1 MLLSN
6 SYSKLGSLMIEKILV
21 PLKNGL
27 APWELDTWR
36 NMRKVS
42 SEAASIS
49 CIYFQQKKISKNQ
62 EIRNWITVLQYHK
75 KKPQKTNKQK
85 SPTEL
90 QKPLRACT
98 YRYKFNNCQA
108 SSQNKKEDILIYFK
122 Y

>member
-75 KKPQKTNKQK
+75 KKTPENKQTK
-85 SPTEL
+85 
-90 QKPLRACT
+90 KPHRT
-98 YRYKFNNCQA
+98 PKA
-108 SSQNKKEDILIYFK
+108 S
-122 Y
+122 

>member
-6 SYSKLGSLMIEKILV
+6 SYSKLGCLMIEKILV

-49 CIYFQQKKISKNQ
+49 CIYFQQKKLVRIKRSETGSQSFNTTKNPGNKQ
-62 EIRNWITVLQYHK
+62 T
-75 KKPQKTNKQK
+75 KKPHRTPK
-85 SPTEL
+85 
-90 QKPLRACT
+90 
-98 YRYKFNNCQA
+98 A
-108 SSQNKKEDILIYFK
+108 S
-122 Y
+122 

>member
-49 CIYFQQKKISKNQ
+49 CIYFQQKKKLVRIKRSETGSQSFNTTKTPQNKQ
-62 EIRNWITVLQYHK
+62 T
-75 KKPQKTNKQK
+75 KKPHRTPK
-85 SPTEL
+85 
-90 QKPLRACT
+90 
-98 YRYKFNNCQA
+98 A
-108 SSQNKKEDILIYFK
+108 S
-122 Y
+122 

>member
-49 CIYFQQKKISKNQ
+49 CIYFQQKKKISKNQ

-75 KKPQKTNKQK
+75 NPPKQTNKKAPQNSK
-85 SPTEL
+85 SLLGHVHTDINSTTV
-90 QKPLRACT
+90 R
-98 YRYKFNNCQA
+98 QA
-108 SSQNKKEDILIYFK
+108 HKIKKKMF
-122 Y
+122 